1 MLDRLGS
8 KTIPTFENMQEELL
22 KMAHKELIQ
31 KPKYVLKKMSEVCR
45 NEIIVQIRS
54 EVDLLE
60 MYESKRPSV
69 RY

>member
-31 KPKYVLKKMSEVCR
+31 KPKYALEKWLKCV
-45 NEIIVQIRS
+45 
-54 EVDLLE
+54 E
-60 MYESKRPSV
+60 MK
-69 RY
+69 